1 MAELL
6 ALLRRDY
13 PYLQFTPHEIFHWSP
28 QDNTVYFAAT
38 NTEADTWTLLH
49 ETSHAVLNHTTF
61 TTDFHL
67 LQLELA
73 AWEKA
78 KELALSYDITIDADH
93 IEDCLDTYRTWLYK
107 RSLCP
112 ACGRESLQRDERTYG
127 CLNCDKTWNVSANR
141 LCRPYRASKRLRPQI
156 SQPVL

>member
-1 MAELL
+1 MTELL
-6 ALLRRDY
+6 AQLKKDY
-13 PYLQFTPHEIFHWSP
+13 PNLQFMAHDVFHWSP
-28 QDNTVYFAAT
+28 QEQIVYFAAT
-38 NTEADTWTLLH
+38 NSETDSWTLLH

-61 TTDFHL
+61 TSDFHL

-78 KELALSYDITIDADH
+78 KELGSAYSITIEPNH

-112 ACGRESLQRDERTYG
+112 TCSRESLQHDEKTYG
-127 CLNCDKTWNVSANR
+127 CLNCGKTWRVSANR
-141 LCRPYRASKRLRPQI
+141 LCRPYRASKRLTI
-156 SQPVL
+156 AKTTA